1 MNDIISITPL
11 LTILVSLVATGL
23 IIWTGQRRQNLREF
37 WSVGAGVVKLGLVLS
52 MLPAILDGRKI
63 HYTLFTLLPGIEIA
77 FKADA
82 FSMLFAMGAAFLWI
96 VTTFYSIG
104 YMRSLNEHAQTRYF
118 ACFAVSLS
126 TTMGVAFSA
135 NLFTMFLFYEGLTI
149 ITYPLVY
156 HKEDEVSKAGARKYV
171 VYLLGAAKIFLIAAI
186 VLTYNLAGTL
196 DFQKGGIFSPDVVAA
211 HPLLLSALFLMYLY
225 GFAKCAVM
233 PVHGWLPAAMVAPT
247 PVSALLHAVAVVKT
261 GVFTVLSVVFFVFGP
276 DTLGVLGINNAA
288 IVIACF
294 TLLMAS
300 VIALSRENLKARL
313 AFSTVSQL
321 SYIILGAALLT
332 PAAIVG
338 GISHITMH
346 AFGKIT
352 LFFCAGSIY
361 ACAHKTEIGELGGLA
376 KKMPWTMTAFTV
388 GAFNMIGVPLV
399 GGFVSKWNL
408 MVGALEAGSMVVLGV
423 LLASSLLNAAYFM
436 PIVYKAF
443 FEKEPVGDQ
452 GHHDHGAG
460 HHHEEVRE
468 NPFMA
473 IPLCFTAAA
482 TFVLGIYPDFILK
495 LAREVLK

>member
-1 MNDIISITPL
+1 MNEITSITPV
-11 LTILVSLVATGL
+11 LTVLVSIIATGL
-23 IIWTGQRRQNLREF
+23 IIKTGDRNPNLREF
-37 WSVGAGVVKLGLVLS
+37 WSVLAGVLKFGLVVS
-52 MLPAILDGRKI
+52 MLPIIIDGKTI
-63 HYTLFTLLPGIEIA
+63 YYKLFTVLPGIEIA

-82 FSMLFAMGAAFLWI
+82 FSMLFALGASFLWI

-171 VYLLGAAKIFLIAAI
+171 IYLLGAAKVFLIAAI

-196 DFQKGGIFSPDVVAA
+196 DFKKGGIFTPEVIAA
-211 HPLLLSALFLMYLY
+211 HPILLSAIFLMYLY

-233 PVHGWLPAAMVAPT
+233 PLHGWLPAAMVAPT

-261 GVFTVLSVVFFVFGP
+261 GVFTVLTVIFFIFGI
-276 DTLGVLGINNAA
+276 DALKMLGVNKIA
-288 IVIACF
+288 IAIACF
-294 TLLMAS
+294 TLLTAS
-300 VIALSRENLKARL
+300 VIALSRDNLKARL

-321 SYIILGAALLT
+321 SYIILGAALLA

-361 ACAHKTEIGELGGLA
+361 ASTHKTEISELSGLA
-376 KKMPWTMTAFTV
+376 RKMPYTMAAFTI

-408 MVGALEAGSMVVLGV
+408 MAGALEADSIAVLAV
-423 LLASSLLNAAYFM
+423 LLVSSLLNAAYFM

-443 FEKEPVGDQ
+443 FEKEEL
-452 GHHDHGAG
+452 HG
-460 HHHEEVRE
+460 HHEEIKE

-473 IPLCFTAAA
+473 IPLCFTAMV
-482 TFVLGIYPDFILK
+482 TFVLGIYPDFILNI
-495 LAREVLK
+495 ARGVLK